1 MSHYQ
6 RIACLSTEAVE
17 TLYALG
23 AEDVIAGISGF
34 TVRPPRAREEKTKI
48 SGFSSADLARILAVR
63 PDLVIGFCDMQA
75 DICRD
80 LVKAGIEVHQFNQR
94 TVDGILRMIG
104 VLAALVRRE
113 EAGKVLIASLRA
125 DIAAARARAAA
136 WTRKP
141 VIYFEE
147 WNDPLMSGIGWVAE
161 LIDIA
166 GGTDAFPDLS
176 AHPGAKERIIGDP
189 QEVVRRAPDIII
201 ASWCGKKFQPAQ
213 LMARPGWDAIPAVR
227 HEMLFE
233 IKSPDILS
241 PGPAAI
247 TEGLRQLSDIIAR
260 WQERQERQA

>member
-48 SGFSSADLARILAVR
+48 SGFSSADLARILAVQ

-80 LVKAGIEVHQFNQR
+80 LVKAGIEIHQFNQR
-94 TVDGILRMIG
+94 SVEGILRMIA
-104 VLAALVRRE
+104 VLAALVQRE
-113 EAGKVLIASLRA
+113 DAGRELIASLRA
-125 DIAAARARAAA
+125 NISAARARAAA

-147 WNDPLMSGIGWVAE
+147 WNDPLMSGIGWAAE

-166 GGTDAFPDLS
+166 GGTDAFPELS
-176 AHPGAKERIIGDP
+176 VHPGARERIIADP
-189 QEVVRRAPDIII
+189 LAVVRRAPDIII
-201 ASWCGKKFQPAQ
+201 ATWCGKKFQPAQ
-213 LMARPGWDAIPAVR
+213 LTARPGWDAIPAVKNQ
-227 HEMLFE
+227 MLFE

-247 TEGLRQLSDIIAR
+247 TEGLRQISDIIAQ
-260 WQERQERQA
+260 WQQQQERQA

>member
-23 AEDVIAGISGF
+23 AEAYVAGISGF
-34 TVRPPRAREEKTKI
+34 TVRPPRARDEKTKI
-48 SGFSSADLARILAVR
+48 SGFSSSSLERILAVR

-80 LVKAGIEVHQFNQR
+80 LVKAGVEVHQFNQR
-94 TVDGILRMIG
+94 TVEGILRMIA
-104 VLAALVRRE
+104 VLAALVQRE
-113 EAGKVLIASLRA
+113 EAGRALIASLRD
-125 DIAAARARAAA
+125 DIARAQQRAAA

-147 WNDPLMSGIGWVAE
+147 WNDPLMSGIGWAAE
-161 LIDIA
+161 LIELA
-166 GGTDAFPDLS
+166 GGVDAFPELS
-176 AHPGAKERIIGDP
+176 AQPGAKERILADP
-189 QEVVRRAPDIII
+189 LAVVRRAPDIIV

-213 LMARPGWDAIPAVR
+213 LAARPQWDTIPAVQNG
-227 HEMLFE
+227 MLFE

-247 TEGLRQLSDIIAR
+247 TEGLRQISDIVAL
-260 WQERQERQA
+260 WQAAQA

>member
-23 AEDVIAGISGF
+23 AEAVIAGISGF

-48 SGFSSADLARILAVR
+48 SGFSSSSLERILAVR

-80 LVKAGIEVHQFNQR
+80 LVKAGVEVHQFNQR
-94 TVDGILRMIG
+94 TVEGILRMIA
-104 VLAALVRRE
+104 VLASLVRRE
-113 EAGKVLIASLRA
+113 EAGRELVASLRA
-125 DIAAARARAAA
+125 ELARARQRAAP

-147 WNDPLMSGIGWVAE
+147 WNEPLMSGIGWAAE
-161 LIDIA
+161 LIELA
-166 GGTDAFPDLS
+166 GGVDAFPELS
-176 AHPGAKERIIGDP
+176 AQPGAKERIIADP
-189 QEVVRRAPDIII
+189 LDVVRRAPDIII
-201 ASWCGKKFQPAQ
+201 ATWCGKKFQPLQ
-213 LMARPGWDAIPAVR
+213 LTARPQWDTIPAVQNG
-227 HEMLFE
+227 MVFE

-247 TEGLRQLSDIIAR
+247 TEGLRQISDMVAL
-260 WQERQERQA
+260 WQAQQA

>member
-34 TVRPPRAREEKTKI
+34 TVRPPRARTEKTKI
-48 SGFSSADLARILAVR
+48 SGFSSADLARILAVQ

-113 EAGKVLIASLRA
+113 EAGKVLVASLRA
-125 DIAAARARAAA
+125 DIAATRARAAA

-176 AHPGAKERIIGDP
+176 AHPGAKERIITDP
-189 QEVVRRAPDIII
+189 LTVVRRAPDIII

-213 LMARPGWDAIPAVR
+213 LTARPGWDAIPAVR

-260 WQERQERQA
+260 WQEQQERQA

>member
-6 RIACLSTEAVE
+6 HIACLSTEAVE

-34 TVRPPRAREEKTKI
+34 TVRPPRAREERTRI
-48 SGFSSADLARILAVR
+48 SGFSSSNLERILAVK

-94 TVDGILRMIG
+94 TVDGILHMIG

-113 EAGKVLIASLRA
+113 EAGNALIASLRA

-147 WNDPLMSGIGWVAE
+147 WNEPLMSGIGWAAQ

-166 GGTDAFPDLS
+166 GGTDAFPELS
-176 AHPGAKERIIGDP
+176 AQPGAKERIIADA
-189 QEVVRRAPDIII
+189 QDVVRRAPDIVI

-213 LMARPGWDAIPAVR
+213 LAARAGWDAIPAVQNQ
-227 HEMLFE
+227 MLFE

-247 TEGLRQLSDIIAR
+247 TEGLRQISDIIAR
-260 WQERQERQA
+260 WHHLQEQQA